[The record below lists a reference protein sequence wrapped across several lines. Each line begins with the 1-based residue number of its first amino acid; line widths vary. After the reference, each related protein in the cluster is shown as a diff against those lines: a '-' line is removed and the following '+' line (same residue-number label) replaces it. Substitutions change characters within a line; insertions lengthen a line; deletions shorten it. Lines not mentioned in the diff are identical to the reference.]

1 VGPRPR
7 RARTQTTG
15 APGVAL
21 APAWK
26 DRAVAR
32 SLERARVEAGE
43 RSERIVAAAMEA
55 AAESPSGDFTLQAVV
70 ERAGI
75 STRTLYQ
82 HFSGKDD
89 LLVAMFEEAQR
100 TAERAIRREVE
111 RESDPLE
118 RLRAFVVSRQALL
131 TPSPLARLL
140 VQHHFRLQES
150 HPDEL
155 RHAVAPVTSLLAR
168 LITDAAAAGQIR
180 VDDVD
185 KAATLVFQGVTTAMQ
200 HVVLGSSPTGIV
212 PSADDVW
219 AFCLSGLGG

>member
-1 VGPRPR
+1 MGPRPR
-7 RARTQTTG
+7 RARTQITD
-15 APGVAL
+15 APAVAL

-26 DRAVAR
+26 TRAVAR
-32 SLERARVEAGE
+32 SLERARLEAG
-43 RSERIVAAAMEA
+43 RRGERIVAAAMEVA
-55 AAESPSGDFTLQAVV
+55 AQSPSGDFTLQAVV

-100 TAERAIRREVE
+100 SSERAIQRAVDD
-111 RESDPLE
+111 ESDPLA
-118 RLRAFVVSRQALL
+118 RLRAFVISRQALL
-131 TPSPLARLL
+131 TPGPLARLL

-155 RHAVAPVTSLLAR
+155 RHAVTPVTSLLAR
-168 LITDAAAAGQIR
+168 LIADATAAGCIQ

-185 KAATLVFQGVTTAMQ
+185 KAATLVFQVVTTAMQ
-200 HVVLGSSPTGIV
+200 HVVLGSSPTGIA
-212 PSADDVW
+212 PDADDVW
-219 AFCLSGLGG
+219 GFCLRGLGG

>member
-1 VGPRPR
+1 M
-7 RARTQTTG
+7 
-15 APGVAL
+15 

-26 DRAVAR
+26 ERAVAR
-32 SLERARVEAGE
+32 SLERARLEAGE
-43 RSERIVAAAMEA
+43 RSERIVAAAIEV
-55 AAESPSGDFTLQAVV
+55 AAESPRGDFTLQAVV
-70 ERAGI
+70 ERVGI

-100 TAERAIRREVE
+100 AAAKAIRRAVE
-111 RESDPLE
+111 RESDPLG

-140 VQHHFRLQES
+140 VEHHFRLQES

-168 LITDAAAAGQIR
+168 LISDAAAAGEIR
-180 VDDVD
+180 IDDVD
-185 KAATLVFQGVTTAMQ
+185 KAATLVFQAVTTAMQ
-200 HVVLGSSPTGIV
+200 HVVLGSSPTGVV
-212 PSADDVW
+212 PTAEDVW
-219 AFCLSGLGG
+219 AFCLRGLGG